1 LFKGGADPRVRHP
14 EKEIEMLKRHVG
26 LLLTIGLVLA
36 GGAVAVAQS
45 DPQRPALES
54 EKRGPRGP
62 KHHRLGEGVLG
73 RAVHGDVVVRTGE
86 DSFDTV
92 TFDKGEV
99 DEATTAEQLV
109 LNRPDGAT
117 VRVALTD
124 DTKYKGVE
132 GAEGIR
138 EGAPAFVV
146 HKDGKARTV
155 AQRPE
160 RPRGNK
166 AAPANVQES

>member
-1 LFKGGADPRVRHP
+1 MF
-14 EKEIEMLKRHVG
+14 KRHVG
-26 LLLTIGLVLA
+26 LLLTVGLVLA

-54 EKRGPRGP
+54 DHSERRAPRGP
-62 KHHRLGEGVLG
+62 KHHRPGADVLG
-73 RAVHGDVVVRTGE
+73 RAIHGDVVVRTGE
-86 DSFDTV
+86 DTFDTL
-92 TFDKGEV
+92 TFDRGEV
-99 DEATTAEQLV
+99 DESTTAEQLV
-109 LNRPDGAT
+109 IDRPDGTT
-117 VRVALTD
+117 VRVALTR

-160 RPRGNK
+160 RPPRQKGNR
-166 AAPANVQES
+166 AAPADVQES

>member
-1 LFKGGADPRVRHP
+1 
-14 EKEIEMLKRHVG
+14 MLKRHVG

-54 EKRGPRGP
+54 AKHGPRGQ
-62 KHHRLGEGVLG
+62 KQHRPGDNVLG
-73 RAVHGDVVVRTGE
+73 RAVHGDIVVRTGE
-86 DSFDTV
+86 DTFDTV
-92 TFDKGEV
+92 TFDRGEV
-99 DEATTAEQLV
+99 DESTTDGQIV
-109 LNRPDGAT
+109 INRPDGAT

-132 GAEGIR
+132 GVDGIR
-138 EGAPAFVV
+138 EGAPALVV
-146 HKDGKARTV
+146 HKDGQARTV

-160 RPRGNK
+160 RPQRQKGNR
-166 AAPANVQES
+166 AAPADVQRS

>member
-1 LFKGGADPRVRHP
+1 
-14 EKEIEMLKRHVG
+14 MLKRHVG

-45 DPQRPALES
+45 APERPTFTQSQADDSPDRQAPEGR
-54 EKRGPRGP
+54 KRPGPRGP
-62 KHHRLGEGVLG
+62 KHHRLGENVLG
-73 RAVHGDVVVRTGE
+73 RAVHGDLVVRTGE
-86 DSFDTV
+86 DTFDTV

-109 LNRPDGAT
+109 INRPDGAT

-124 DTKYKGVE
+124 DTKYKGVD
-132 GAEGIR
+132 GADGIR

-166 AAPANVQES
+166 ADRADVQES

>member
-1 LFKGGADPRVRHP
+1 
-14 EKEIEMLKRHVG
+14 MLKRHVG

-45 DPQRPALES
+45 APERPTFTQSQAEDGPDRQAP
-54 EKRGPRGP
+54 EGRKRPGPRGL
-62 KHHRLGEGVLG
+62 KHHRLGENVLG
-73 RAVHGDVVVRTGE
+73 RAVHGDLVVRTGE

-109 LNRPDGAT
+109 IDRPDGAT

-124 DTKYKGVE
+124 DTTYKGVE
-132 GAEGIR
+132 GAEDIR
-138 EGAPAFVV
+138 KGVPAFVV

-166 AAPANVQES
+166 ADPANVQES